1 LNGEVMLWDPVAAKG
16 LMVLEVVYLYMDD
29 KPPMMNQTYKLKQG
43 VAVNVQKTLAAAC
56 IRKGNPFFEG
66 MALDILKW
74 LADGS
79 GYGAS
84 TKFSR
89 M

>member
-1 LNGEVMLWDPVAAKG
+1 MLWDPVAKG
-16 LMVLEVVYLYMDD
+16 LMVEVYLYMDD
-29 KPPMMNQTYKLKQG
+29 KRPMIQTYKLKQG
-43 VAVNVQKTLAAAC
+43 VAVNVQKTLAVAC
-56 IRKGNPFFEG
+56 IPKGTPFFEG
-66 MALDILKW
+66 MAVDILKW

-84 TKFSR
+84 TKFR